1 MEQSDTLPSLPMST
15 LVIKNLPDDL
25 HARLRDQAERNR
37 RSVTQ
42 EAISLLESGITVPRL
57 APILA
62 PPVKLKGG
70 PLTTE
75 DILTFLAE
83 GRE

>member
-1 MEQSDTLPSLPMST
+1 MST

-25 HARLRDQAERNR
+25 HSRLRQQAERNR

-42 EAISLLESGITVPRL
+42 EAISLIETGIVVPRL
-57 APILA
+57 PPTLPPPIR
-62 PPVKLKGG
+62 LKGK
-70 PLTTE
+70 PVTQDE
-75 DILTFLAE
+75 IEAWIDE